1 MNKTWLLSTLLYFL
15 TLLFASN
22 AVRAADEASDEV
34 NYLELASLMLKD
46 NNVERAEVALSQV
59 DLDAEGVDVQ
69 RFHILTGLLQVR
81 KGENQAAIDAFV
93 AAKKLGDVDSVI
105 NVYLAQSAF
114 ATEQYQLTIDALD
127 SAGEAVAKIPSVYH
141 MRAQAHWLLKEH
153 EMALAVMDQA
163 SLIFADDA
171 SFPRRKIFYLI
182 ELGLNSTAAELG
194 QQYLEKH
201 QADATDY
208 VGIGNALRASGN
220 LILALRFLERA
231 KLKFPTNA
239 DVAKSLAAT
248 YISNQSFLAAAQ
260 IVHELA
266 LTDNSL
272 LSEAAELYRR
282 AGQRHLALSLNSLVE
297 NQEQKLQQ
305 RLGLLIELEN
315 YEQAAAMEQD
325 IRRVRLDSDEN
336 IQYAL
341 AYALFKVGQYDTA
354 ESYLS
359 RITDTQLFQKAV
371 EVRKIMADC
380 ADEAW
385 RCR

>member
-1 MNKTWLLSTLLYFL
+1 MKKMCLLALMLCATCQVL
-15 TLLFASN
+15 
-22 AVRAADEASDEV
+22 AAENTDEV
-34 NYLELASLMLKD
+34 SYLELASLMLKD
-46 NNVERAEVALSQV
+46 NNLDRAESALAQV
-59 DLDAEGVDVQ
+59 DQATEEFDAQ
-69 RFHILTGLLQVR
+69 RFQVLTGLLQVR
-81 KGENQAAIDAFV
+81 KGAHQAAIDAFL
-93 AAKKLGDVDSVI
+93 AAKKLGEVDAVI

-114 ATEQYQLTIDALD
+114 SLEQYQLTIDALN
-127 SAGEAVAKIPSVYH
+127 SAGDAVAKIPSVYH
-141 MRAQAHWLLKEH
+141 MRGQAHWFLKQH

-163 SLIFADDA
+163 SLIFPDDA
-171 SFPRRKIFYLI
+171 SFSRRKIFYLI

-194 QQYLEKH
+194 LEYLEKH

-231 KLKFPTNA
+231 KLIFPQHP
-239 DVAKSLAAT
+239 DVTKALAAT
-248 YISNQSFLAAAQ
+248 YISNQSFHSAAQ
-260 IVHELA
+260 LVHELA
-266 LTDNSL
+266 LTDNQL

-282 AGQRHLALSLNSLVE
+282 AGQRHMALTLNSLIE
-297 NQEQKLQQ
+297 NQEDKLKQ

-315 YEQAAAMEQD
+315 YEQAASMEQD
-325 IRRVRLDSDEN
+325 IRRVRIDEDEN

-341 AYALFKVGQYDTA
+341 AFALFKVGDYEKA

-380 ADEAW
+380 TAERW
-385 RCR
+385 RCQ

>member
-1 MNKTWLLSTLLYFL
+1 MKAV
-15 TLLFASN
+15 LLFCGALMMLSN
-22 AVRAADEASDEV
+22 PALLLAEEADEV

-46 NNVERAEVALSQV
+46 NNVARAATALSQV
-59 DLDAEGVDVQ
+59 DLEQEGLDIQ
-69 RFHILTGLLQVR
+69 RFHVINGLLQVR
-81 KGENQAAIDAFV
+81 KGENQAAIDAFL
-93 AAKKLGDVDSVI
+93 AAKKLGAVDSVI

-114 ATEQYQLTIDALD
+114 ALQQYQLTIDSLD
-127 SAGEAVAKIPSVYH
+127 HADQAIVRIPSVYH

-163 SLIFADDA
+163 SLIFSDDA
-171 SFPRRKIFYLI
+171 AFPRRKIFYLI

-194 QQYLEKH
+194 IEYLEKY

-208 VGIGNALRASGN
+208 VGIGNALRSSGN

-231 KLKFPTNA
+231 KLRFPNNP
-239 DVAKSLAAT
+239 DVAKTLAAT
-248 YISNQSFLAAAQ
+248 YIADQAYFAAAQ

-266 LTDNSL
+266 LLDNAL

-282 AGQRHLALSLNSLVE
+282 AGQKHMALMLNGLVE
-297 NQEQKLQQ
+297 NQADKLKQ

-315 YEQAAAMEQD
+315 YEQAVEMQQD
-325 IRRVRLDSDEN
+325 IKRVRIDADEN
-336 IQYAL
+336 IQYAM
-341 AYALFKVGQYDTA
+341 AYALFKVGEYDQA

-359 RITDTQLFQKAV
+359 RITDSQLFQKAV
-371 EVRKIMADC
+371 EIRKIMADC
-380 ADEAW
+380 GEQTW

>member
-1 MNKTWLLSTLLYFL
+1 MNRHWLLACLMALS
-15 TLLFASN
+15 AQVMAEDQDN
-22 AVRAADEASDEV
+22 PDDV

-46 NNVERAEVALSQV
+46 NNLDRAELALSQV
-59 DLDAEGVDVQ
+59 DLSAEDVDQQ
-69 RFHILTGLLQVR
+69 RFHVLTGLLKVR
-81 KGENQAAIDAFV
+81 QGQHQPAIDAFV
-93 AAKKLGDVDSVI
+93 EAKKLGDVDAVI

-114 ATEQYQLTIDALD
+114 ALEQYELAIEALNG
-127 SAGEAVAKIPSVYH
+127 AGEAVARIPSVYH
-141 MRAQAHWLLKEH
+141 MRGQSHWLLKQH

-163 SLIFADDA
+163 SLIFPDDA
-171 SFPRRKIFYLI
+171 SFPQRKIFYLI

-194 QQYLEKH
+194 QQYLEQH
-201 QADATDY
+201 QAGATDY
-208 VGIGNALRASGN
+208 VAIGNALRASGN

-231 KLKFPTNA
+231 KLKFPHDA
-239 DVAKSLAAT
+239 DVSKALAAT
-248 YISNQSFLAAAQ
+248 YISDQKFHAAAEL
-260 IVHELA
+260 VHGLA

-282 AGQRHLALSLNSLVE
+282 AGQRHLALTLNSQIE
-297 NQEQKLQQ
+297 DQETKIKQ

-325 IRRVRLDSDEN
+325 IRRVRVDQDEN

-341 AYALFKVGQYDTA
+341 AYALFKVGDYALAEQYLA
-354 ESYLS
+354 

-380 ADEAW
+380 ADEPW
-385 RCR
+385 RCQ

>member
-1 MNKTWLLSTLLYFL
+1 MNKTWLLTALLYLL
-15 TLLFASN
+15 TLLFTSN
-22 AVRAADEASDEV
+22 EVRAAEETDEV

-59 DLDAEGVDVQ
+59 DLQAEGVDVQ
-69 RFHILTGLLQVR
+69 RFHILTGLLAVR

-114 ATEQYQLTIDALD
+114 ATEQYQLTIEALD

-231 KLKFPTNA
+231 KLKFPGNA

-260 IVHELA
+260 IVHDLA

-297 NQEQKLQQ
+297 DQEQKLQQ

>member
-1 MNKTWLLSTLLYFL
+1 MNKNLLL
-15 TLLFASN
+15 
-22 AVRAADEASDEV
+22 AAMLSMSLMCLAKEQTKTTDEV

-46 NNVERAEVALSQV
+46 NNIDRAESALSQV
-59 DLDAEGVDVQ
+59 NLDAEGFDIQ
-69 RFHILTGLLQVR
+69 RFHIINGLLQVR
-81 KGENQAAIDAFV
+81 KGQHQAAIDAFK
-93 AAKKLGDVDSVI
+93 AAKQLGEVDSVI

-114 ATEQYQLTIDALD
+114 ALKQYQLTIDALNH
-127 SAGEAVAKIPSVYH
+127 AGSSIAKIPSVYH
-141 MRAQAHWLLKEH
+141 MRGQAHWLLKQH

-163 SLIFADDA
+163 SLIFPNDA
-171 SFPRRKIFYLI
+171 TFPRRKIFYLI
-182 ELGLNSTAAELG
+182 DLGLNATAAEQG
-194 QQYLEKH
+194 QQYLEKY

-208 VGIGNALRASGN
+208 VAIGNALRSSGH

-231 KLKFPTNA
+231 RLIFPENQ
-239 DVAKSLAAT
+239 DVTKALAAT
-248 YISNQSFLAAAQ
+248 YISNQSFNSAAHL
-260 IVHELA
+260 VHQLA

-282 AGQRHLALSLNSLVE
+282 SGQRNMALTLNSLVE
-297 NQEQKLQQ
+297 DQEQKLKQ

-315 YEQAAAMEQD
+315 YEQAADMEQD
-325 IRRVRLDSDEN
+325 LKRVRIDNDEN
-336 IQYAL
+336 ILYAM
-341 AYALFKVGQYDTA
+341 AFALFKVGDYAKA

-359 RITDTQLFQKAV
+359 RITDPQLFQKAV

>member
-1 MNKTWLLSTLLYFL
+1 MKKNWLLTTLLY
-15 TLLFASN
+15 TLLLLFYSIQVSA
-22 AVRAADEASDEV
+22 EETEEV

-46 NNVERAEVALSQV
+46 NNVERAELALSQV
-59 DLDAEGVDVQ
+59 NLNEENIDVQ

-81 KGENQAAIDAFV
+81 KGENQAAIDAFI
-93 AAKKLGDVDSVI
+93 AAKELGDVDSVI
-105 NVYLAQSAF
+105 HVYLAQSAF
-114 ATEQYQLTIDALD
+114 ALEQYQLTIEALN
-127 SAGEAVAKIPSVYH
+127 SAGDAIAKIPSVYH

-163 SLIFADDA
+163 SLIFTEDA

-231 KLKFPTNA
+231 KLRFPANA

-248 YISNQSFLAAAQ
+248 YISNQSFHAAAQ
-260 IVHELA
+260 IVHDLA
-266 LTDNSL
+266 LTDNAL

-341 AYALFKVGQYDTA
+341 AYALFKVGEYETA

-359 RITDTQLFQKAV
+359 RITDSQLFQKAA

-380 ADEAW
+380 AAETW